1 MKVVARIV
9 SILFHPLLL
18 ATYLFALFIFLFP
31 VALEPLKSA
40 GHFSFLLLIFCVTF
54 VLPALN
60 VGMFRMMGTI
70 KTLEM
75 KEKRE
80 RILPFIFITILY
92 ITVTYLFYSKTRLGF
107 HDNLLKFLIIIDA
120 LVLIATL
127 TTFFYKVSVHSLA
140 AWGMIGILIPLN
152 KVLEDNTLFYPT
164 LVIIVVAGV
173 IMSARLKLNAHTPRE
188 VLVGS
193 ALGFATSFAGMVFLF

>member
-1 MKVVARIV
+1 MTVLARIV
-9 SILFHPLLL
+9 SIFFHPLLL
-18 ATYLFALFIFLFP
+18 ATYLFALFILLFP
-31 VALEPLKSA
+31 VALDPLKSE

-60 VGMFRMMGTI
+60 VGMFKMMGTI

-75 KEKRE
+75 RERRE

-92 ITVTYLFYSKTRLGF
+92 IAVTYLFYSKPRIGV

-120 LVLIATL
+120 LVVIATL
-127 TTFFYKVSVHSLA
+127 TTFFYKISVHSLA

-152 KVLEDNTLFYPT
+152 KVLENNTLFYPT
-164 LVIIVVAGV
+164 LIIIVITGAV
-173 IMSARLKLNAHTPRE
+173 MSARLQLNAHTLRE
-188 VLVGS
+188 VTVGS
-193 ALGFATSFAGMVFLF
+193 VLGFSTSFIAMVVLF

>member
-1 MKVVARIV
+1 MNVLARIV

-31 VALEPLKSA
+31 VALEPLKSE
-40 GHFSFLLLIFCVTF
+40 GHFNFLLLIFCITF
-54 VLPALN
+54 ALPALN

-92 ITVTYLFYSKTRLGF
+92 ITVTYLFYSKTHLGL
-107 HDNLLKFLIIIDA
+107 HHNLLKFLIIIDA

-164 LVIIVVAGV
+164 LIIIVIAGV
-173 IMSARLKLNAHTPRE
+173 VMSARLKLNAHTPRE

-193 ALGFATSFAGMVFLF
+193 VLGFATSFVAMVILF

>member
-1 MKVVARIV
+1 VNLLARIV
-9 SILFHPLLL
+9 SIVFHPLLL
-18 ATYLFALFIFLFP
+18 ATYLFSLFILLFP
-31 VALEPLKSA
+31 VALEPLKSE
-40 GHFSFLLLIFCVTF
+40 GHLTFLLLIFCVTF

-75 KEKRE
+75 RERRE
-80 RILPFIFITILY
+80 RILPFIFISILY
-92 ITVTYLFYSKTRLGF
+92 IGVTYLFYTKPRIGF

-120 LVLIATL
+120 LVLVATL
-127 TTFFYKVSVHSLA
+127 TTFFYKISVHSLA
-140 AWGMIGILIPLN
+140 AWGMLGILIPLN

-164 LVIIVVAGV
+164 LVIIVITGA

-188 VLVGS
+188 VMFGS
-193 ALGFATSFAGMVFLF
+193 ILGLLTAFAGMIILF

>member
-1 MKVVARIV
+1 MNVLARIA

-18 ATYLFALFIFLFP
+18 ATYLFTLFIFLFP
-31 VALEPLKSA
+31 VALEPLKSE

-60 VGMFRMMGTI
+60 VGMFKMMGTI

-75 KEKRE
+75 REKRE

-92 ITVTYLFYSKTRLGF
+92 IAVTYLFYSKPRIGF

-164 LVIIVVAGV
+164 LIIIVIAGV
-173 IMSARLKLNAHTPRE
+173 VMSARLKLNAHTPRE

-193 ALGFATSFAGMVFLF
+193 VLGFATSFVAMVILF

>member
-1 MKVVARIV
+1 VKVLARIV

-18 ATYLFALFIFLFP
+18 ATYLFALFMLLFP
-31 VALEPLKSA
+31 VALEPLKSD
-40 GHFSFLLLIFCVTF
+40 GHRTFLLLIFCVTF

-75 KEKRE
+75 KKRSE

-92 ITVTYLFYSKTRLGF
+92 LAITYLFYSKRIDI
-107 HDNLLKFLIIIDA
+107 HHNLFKFLIIIDA
-120 LVLIATL
+120 LVLIATI

-152 KVLEDNTLFYPT
+152 KVLDDNVLFYPT
-164 LVIIVVAGV
+164 LMCIVITGGV
-173 IMSARLKLNAHTPRE
+173 MSARLKLNAHTPRE
-188 VLVGS
+188 VMVGG
-193 ALGFATSFAGMVFLF
+193 ALGFITGFVGMVILF